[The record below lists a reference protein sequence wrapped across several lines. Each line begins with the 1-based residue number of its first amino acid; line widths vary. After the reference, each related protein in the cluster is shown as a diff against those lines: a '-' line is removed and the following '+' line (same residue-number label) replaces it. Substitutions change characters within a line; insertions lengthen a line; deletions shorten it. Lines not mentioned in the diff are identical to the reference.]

1 LMESL
6 ISNKSPFRLNKKGN
20 KRLDISTPKV
30 INPTV
35 YLVGAG
41 PGDPELLT
49 LKAYK
54 LLRKADVVLY
64 DALVGEEILEI
75 IPERTKKI
83 FVGKRKGNHHKTQG
97 EINELLERYAYKYRT
112 VVRLKGGDPFIFGR
126 GGEELLYLTS
136 KGIKVEVI
144 PGVSSFYAAPELF
157 GIPLTTRDV
166 ASTFAVIPGH
176 GANVDWNS
184 LRGIDTLVFLMGV
197 SKRKEIARRLLEIG
211 KSPSLGVAFIS
222 NAYRKGQKLTLTT
235 LGELVENPPFVETP
249 AVMVVGLVVNI
260 FKFPNLDGL
269 KRKTPKG

>member
-1 LMESL
+1 MESL